1 VNGLKGVPFCTGFT
15 PTNGQAL
22 TLTTASS
29 PNPCYTAATP
39 AGSGTVNSGSSY
51 APTYYPSP
59 GGTAVSGAT
68 PFSGIQYDSTSAPPA
83 AATAAQV
90 VAVIGSTAVTNATNA
105 VNFSGS
111 LSGDVTGTQSAT
123 SVVKVNGASV
133 PTSKTIVGTNSSG
146 QIVDASSAT
155 LSNNTTGTAAGLTSY
170 PTKCTGINF
179 SQGLSSGSNNCT
191 APVNSSGVYSAC
203 DLATETPGTY
213 YCAINPGV
221 VEVSATESQVQQPIP
236 FTATMNNLYVR
247 LTADPGNGN
256 TVTVTQ
262 RISGSSQS
270 LSCTITGNG
279 STNTT
284 CSDTTHTDVFS
295 GAGQSFDWQVVTV
308 GVSTDTQLYISVR
321 SLSY

>member
-1 VNGLKGVPFCTGFT
+1 VLGSNSSSQPVS
-15 PTNGQAL
+15 A
-22 TLTTASS
+22 TASQIV
-29 PNPCYTAATP
+29 TA
-39 AGSGTVNSGSSY
+39 
-51 APTYYPSP
+51 
-59 GGTAVSGAT
+59 
-68 PFSGIQYDSTSAPPA
+68 
-83 AATAAQV
+83 
-90 VAVIGSTAVTNATNA
+90 IGSTAVTNATNA

-170 PTKCTGINF
+170 PTKCAGINF

-221 VEVSATESQVQQPIP
+221 INASEIESEVQQPIP
-236 FTATMNNLYVR
+236 FTATMNNLYV
-247 LTADPGNGN
+247 LLAADPGIGA

-262 RISGSSQS
+262 RINGSSQS

-295 GAGQSFDWQVVTV
+295 GAGETFDWQIVAV
-308 GVSTDTQLYISVR
+308 GISGDNQFHISVR